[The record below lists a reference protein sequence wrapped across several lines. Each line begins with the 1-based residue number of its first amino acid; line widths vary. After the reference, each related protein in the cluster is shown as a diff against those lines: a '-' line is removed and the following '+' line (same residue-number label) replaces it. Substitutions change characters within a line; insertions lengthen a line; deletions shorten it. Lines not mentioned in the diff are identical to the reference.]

1 MTLQFQMLIDGDW
14 VSAADGGWVDSHE
27 PGTGSVWAQIAAATE
42 GDVDRAVLAAHR
54 AMHSGPWSKMT
65 PSARGQALGRL
76 GELVSQHAP
85 ELAEAETRDTGKLI
99 RETTGSV
106 GYVPAFYRYYGGL
119 ADKIQGH
126 TLPSDKRGVE
136 IFTYREPIGVVAA
149 IVPWN
154 SPQMLLAVKLAP
166 ALAAGNAVVIKPSE
180 HGSVPIL
187 EFGKLVEQ
195 AGIPPGVVNIVTG
208 RGHPVGHELTR
219 HPMVRRVAF
228 TGGPDT
234 ARTIVRNSAEN
245 FASVSLEL
253 GGKSPQI
260 VFSDADLDSAVNG
273 IVGGIF
279 GASGQSCVAGSRLY
293 AQRGI
298 YDDLIDRLVDRAG
311 SIRLGSPLD
320 PDSEMG
326 PLATQEQLERFESY
340 VTSTPAEGGRVLTG
354 GRRPAEPSGGWF
366 VEPTIL
372 ETHTEGIRAQSDEI
386 FGPVLA
392 VTTFDDEADAIKKA
406 NSSQYGLAAGVWT
419 SAVDRAHR
427 LVRSLSAGIV
437 WVNTY
442 RATSPVAP
450 FGGLRDSGGGRES
463 GADAIYDYTSVKTA
477 WFNSS
482 NEAVS
487 DPFKVQ

>member
-1 MTLQFQMLIDGDW
+1 MTSQFPMLIDGAW
-14 VSAADGGWVDSHE
+14 VPASDNSWIDSYE
-27 PGTGSVWAQIAAATE
+27 PATGEVWAQIAAATE
-42 GDVDRAVLAAHR
+42 GDVDRAVTAANR
-54 AMHSGPWSKMT
+54 AMGSGAWSEMT
-65 PSARGQALGRL
+65 ASARGAALVRL
-76 GELVSQHAP
+76 GELVSEHASA
-85 ELAEAETRDTGKLI
+85 LAEAETRDTGKLI
-99 RETTGSV
+99 RETTGSAN
-106 GYVPAFYRYYGGL
+106 YVPAFYRYYGGL

-126 TLPSDKRGVE
+126 TLPSDKPGME

-180 HGSVPIL
+180 HGSIPIL

-208 RGHPVGHELTR
+208 RGDPVGNVLTR
-219 HPMVRRVAF
+219 HPLVRRIAF

-260 VFSDADLDSAVNG
+260 VFADANLDSAING

-293 AQRGI
+293 VQREI
-298 YDDLIDRLVDRAG
+298 YDDLIARLIDRTDR
-311 SIRLGSPLD
+311 IRLGSPLD
-320 PDSEMG
+320 PNSEMG
-326 PLATQEQLERFESY
+326 PLATREQLERFDLY
-340 VTSTPAEGGRVLTG
+340 VGSTPAEGGRVLTG
-354 GRRPAEPSGGWF
+354 GGRPAEPSAGWF

-372 ETHTEGIRAQSDEI
+372 ETHAKGIRAQEEEI

-392 VTTFDDEADAIKKA
+392 VTTFDDQADAVEKA
-406 NSSQYGLAAGVWT
+406 NANQYGLAAGVWT
-419 SAVDRAHR
+419 SALDRAHQMI
-427 LVRSLSAGIV
+427 RSLSAGIV

-463 GADAIYDYTSVKTA
+463 GADAVYDYTSVKTA
-477 WFNSS
+477 WINSS
-482 NEAVS
+482 DEAVA

>member
-1 MTLQFQMLIDGDW
+1 MYKRQ
-14 VSAADGGWVDSHE
+14 
-27 PGTGSVWAQIAAATE
+27 
-42 GDVDRAVLAAHR
+42 
-54 AMHSGPWSKMT
+54 
-65 PSARGQALGRL
+65 
-76 GELVSQHAP
+76 

-260 VFSDADLDSAVNG
+260 LS
-273 IVGGIF
+273 
-279 GASGQSCVAGSRLY
+279 
-293 AQRGI
+293 
-298 YDDLIDRLVDRAG
+298 LIH
-311 SIRLGSPLD
+311 I
-320 PDSEMG
+320 
-326 PLATQEQLERFESY
+326 
-340 VTSTPAEGGRVLTG
+340 
-354 GRRPAEPSGGWF
+354 
-366 VEPTIL
+366 
-372 ETHTEGIRAQSDEI
+372 
-386 FGPVLA
+386 
-392 VTTFDDEADAIKKA
+392 
-406 NSSQYGLAAGVWT
+406 
-419 SAVDRAHR
+419 
-427 LVRSLSAGIV
+427 
-437 WVNTY
+437 
-442 RATSPVAP
+442 
-450 FGGLRDSGGGRES
+450 
-463 GADAIYDYTSVKTA
+463 
-477 WFNSS
+477 
-482 NEAVS
+482 
-487 DPFKVQ
+487 

>member
-1 MTLQFQMLIDGDW
+1 MMPQFPMLIDGDW
-14 VSAADGGWVDSHE
+14 VSASDGAWIDSHE
-27 PGTGSVWAQIAAATE
+27 PGTGEVWAQIPAATE
-42 GDVDRAVLAAHR
+42 GDVDRAVIAANLAMR
-54 AMHSGPWSKMT
+54 SGPWSKMT
-65 PSARGQALGRL
+65 ATARGEALIRL
-76 GELVSQHAP
+76 SELVSKHVAV
-85 ELAEAETRDTGKLI
+85 LAEAETRDTGKLI

-126 TLPSDKRGVE
+126 TLPSDKPGME

-187 EFGKLVEQ
+187 EFGKLVAQ

-208 RGHPVGHELTR
+208 LGHPVGNALSR
-219 HPMVRRVAF
+219 HPLVTRIAF

-234 ARTIVRNSAEN
+234 GRTIVRNSAEN

-260 VFSDADLDSAVNG
+260 VFADANLDSAVNG

-293 AQRGI
+293 VQHEI
-298 YDDLIDRLVDRAG
+298 YDNLMDLLINRTDR
-311 SIRLGSPLD
+311 IRLGSPLD
-320 PDSEMG
+320 PESEMG
-326 PLATQEQLERFESY
+326 PLATREQLKRFDSY
-340 VTSTPAEGGRVLTG
+340 VGSAPAEGGRVLTG
-354 GRRPAEPSGGWF
+354 GGRPTEPAVGWF

-372 ETHTEGIRAQSDEI
+372 EAHSKAVRAQRDEI
-386 FGPVLA
+386 FGPVLT
-392 VTTFDDEADAIKKA
+392 VTTFTDMDDAVEKA
-406 NSSQYGLAAGVWT
+406 NASPYGLAAGVWT
-419 SAVDRAHR
+419 SAVDRAHQMI
-427 LVRSLSAGIV
+427 RSLSAGII

-442 RATSPVAP
+442 RTTSPVAP

-463 GADAIYDYTSVKTA
+463 GIDAVYDYTSVKTA
-477 WFNSS
+477 WINSS
-482 NEAVS
+482 DEAVA